1 MKKDAVKREQEKKD
15 MEDVVEQDKLIE
27 IRSKCCLVPLLRI
40 TNMH

>member
-27 IRSKCCLVPLLRI
+27 IRSKYYFVPLLKEY
-40 TNMH
+40 